1 MRSKIDLISKQGF
14 TFIEVLVV
22 TTIIAVL
29 TAVGVSNF
37 GVANKKARDG
47 KRKGDLEQIR
57 AALELYYSDES
68 DYPASLSFGSD
79 FSSATETY
87 MEVVPSDPK
96 DDQNYVY
103 SYGSRSFDLYALLE
117 IETGDSYVGT
127 DCGPGICNYK
137 VSNPL

>member
-1 MRSKIDLISKQGF
+1 MKNKGF

-29 TAVGVSNF
+29 TMIGVTNF

-57 AALELYYSDES
+57 SALELYYTDES
-68 DYPASLSFGSD
+68 DYPASITFGNALA
-79 FSSATETY
+79 SATETY
-87 MEVVPSDPK
+87 METIPEDPSST
-96 DDQNYVY
+96 QNYVY
-103 SYGSRSFDLYALLE
+103 TYGDRSYDLYALLE
-117 IETGDSYVGT
+117 IDTGDSYVGT
-127 DCGPGICNYK
+127 DCGSDDCNYK